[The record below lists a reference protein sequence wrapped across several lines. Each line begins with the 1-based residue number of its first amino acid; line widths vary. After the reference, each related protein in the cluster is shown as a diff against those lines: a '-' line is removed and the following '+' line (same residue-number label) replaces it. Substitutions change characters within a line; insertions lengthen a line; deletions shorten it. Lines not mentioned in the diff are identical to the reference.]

1 MSPMDLLEVFRD
13 SEDVFEVPAGTVI
26 IEEGQEGDRMYV
38 VMEGEVLISLKG
50 RQLATAQP
58 GEIVGEMAL
67 INSELR
73 SATVTAT
80 TDCVL
85 ASIDQASFDS
95 LLRHVPDFTL
105 HVMNVLADRLK
116 VAFEIIGE

>member
-1 MSPMDLLEVFRD
+1 MDLLEIFKD
-13 SEDVFEVPAGTVI
+13 SEDVVEFPAGAVI
-26 IEEGQEGDRMYV
+26 IEEGEEGDHMYV
-38 VMEGEVLISLKG
+38 VMEGVVEVSLKG
-50 RQLATAQP
+50 KHLAKAEP

-85 ASIDQASFDS
+85 ASIDQTSFDS
-95 LLRHVPDFTL
+95 LLRHVPDFTV

-116 VAFEIIGE
+116 VAFEMIED

>member
-1 MSPMDLLEVFRD
+1 MDLLEIFKD
-13 SEDVFEVPAGTVI
+13 SEDVVEFPAGAVI
-26 IEEGQEGDRMYV
+26 IEEGQEGDHMYV
-38 VMEGEVLISLKG
+38 VMEGEAQVSLKG
-50 RQLATAQP
+50 RHLATAQP

-73 SATVTAT
+73 SATVIAR

-85 ASIDQASFDS
+85 ASIDQGSFDS

-116 VAFEIIGE
+116 VAFEMIEE

>member
-1 MSPMDLLEVFRD
+1 MDLLEIFKD
-13 SEDVFEVPAGTVI
+13 SEDLVEHPAGTVI

-38 VMEGEVLISLKG
+38 VMEGKARVSLKG
-50 RQLATAQP
+50 RHLATAGP

-67 INSELR
+67 INSQLR
-73 SATVTAT
+73 SATVTAE

-85 ASIDQASFDS
+85 ASIDQSSFDS

-116 VAFEIIGE
+116 VAFEMIED

>member
-1 MSPMDLLEVFRD
+1 MDLLEVFKD
-13 SEDVFEVPAGTVI
+13 SEDVVEFPAGAVI
-26 IEEGQEGDRMYV
+26 IEEGQEGDHMYV
-38 VMEGEVLISLKG
+38 VMKGEVRISLKG
-50 RQLATAQP
+50 RQLATASP

-67 INSELR
+67 INSDLR
-73 SATVTAT
+73 SATVTAK

-95 LLRHVPDFTL
+95 LLRHVPDFSM

-116 VAFEIIGE
+116 VAFEMVED

>member
-1 MSPMDLLEVFRD
+1 MDLLEVFRD
-13 SEDVFEVPAGTVI
+13 SEDVVEFPAGAVI
-26 IEEGQEGDRMYV
+26 IEEGQEGDHMYV
-38 VMEGEVLISLKG
+38 VMEGEVRISLKG
-50 RQLATAQP
+50 RHLATALP

-73 SATVTAT
+73 SATVTAK

-95 LLRHVPDFTL
+95 LLRHVPDFTM
-105 HVMNVLADRLK
+105 HVMSVLADRLK
-116 VAFEIIGE
+116 VAFEMIEE

>member
-1 MSPMDLLEVFRD
+1 MDLLEIFKD
-13 SEDVFEVPAGTVI
+13 SEDVAEFPAGAVI
-26 IEEGQEGDRMYV
+26 IEEGQEGDRMFV
-38 VMEGEVLISLKG
+38 VMEGEVLITLKG
-50 RQLATAQP
+50 RHLATASP

-73 SATVTAT
+73 SATVTAR
-80 TDCVL
+80 TDCLL

-116 VAFEIIGE
+116 VAFEIIEE

>member
-1 MSPMDLLEVFRD
+1 MDLLEIFKD
-13 SEDVFEVPAGTVI
+13 SEDVVEFPAGAVI
-26 IEEGQEGDRMYV
+26 IEEGLEGDHMFV
-38 VMEGEVLISLKG
+38 VMEGEVQISLKG
-50 RQLATAQP
+50 RHLATALP
-58 GEIVGEMAL
+58 GEIVGEMSL

-73 SATVTAT
+73 SATVTAKS
-80 TDCVL
+80 DCVL

-116 VAFEIIGE
+116 VAFEMIEE

>member
-1 MSPMDLLEVFRD
+1 MDLLEIFKE
-13 SEDVFEVPAGTVI
+13 SEDVVEFPAGAVI
-26 IEEGQEGDRMYV
+26 IEEGQEGDHMYV
-38 VMEGEVLISLKG
+38 VMQGEVEVSLKG
-50 RQLATAQP
+50 KHLATAEP

-85 ASIDQASFDS
+85 ASIDQGSFDS
-95 LLRHVPDFTL
+95 LLRHVPDFTV

-116 VAFEIIGE
+116 VAFEMIED

>member
-1 MSPMDLLEVFRD
+1 MDLLEIFKD
-13 SEDVFEVPAGTVI
+13 SEDVVAFPAGAVI
-26 IEEGQEGDRMYV
+26 IEEGQAGEHMYV
-38 VMEGEVLISLKG
+38 VMQGEALVSLKG
-50 RQLATAQP
+50 RHLATAHP

-67 INSELR
+67 INSQLR
-73 SATVTAT
+73 SATVTAR

-85 ASIDQASFDS
+85 ASIDQSSFDS

-116 VAFEIIGE
+116 VAFEMIED